1 MLTIEPR
8 FFRYQI
14 FTTTVCGA
22 AVDPS
27 SDHVFAVPHGDW
39 HRLMDHCTDLARTG
53 QKQPE
58 ELQRKRKCW
67 LSFPHP
73 PLLATAKPTLH
84 PLKSGICTI
93 LPLFIPRT
101 MTRILFDVTDICTSH
116 TLKNK
121 VLSLLLNVAAKL
133 RHLQGVYTTIFK
145 TH

>member
-1 MLTIEPR
+1 MLIIEPR
-8 FFRYQI
+8 FFLYQI

-27 SDHVFAVPHGDW
+27 SNHVFAVPPGEC
-39 HRLMDHCTDLARTG
+39 HRLMDHCTKLARTG

-73 PLLATAKPTLH
+73 PLLATAKHTQELR

-93 LPLFIPRT
+93 LPLFIPCT
-101 MTRILFDVTDICTSH
+101 VTRLLFHIANICTSH
-116 TLKNK
+116 TLNNK
-121 VLSLLLNVAAKL
+121 ALSLLLNV
-133 RHLQGVYTTIFK
+133 
-145 TH
+145 